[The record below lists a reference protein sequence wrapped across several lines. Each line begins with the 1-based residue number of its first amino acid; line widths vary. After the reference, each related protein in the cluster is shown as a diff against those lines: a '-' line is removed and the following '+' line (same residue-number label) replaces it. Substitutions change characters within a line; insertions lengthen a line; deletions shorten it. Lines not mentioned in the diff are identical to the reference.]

1 MLRHSGY
8 RRHLGYTP
16 QSNKFN
22 KKINKII
29 STRAKE
35 AGPPQRTERNKK
47 KEITNKNEKIKGRM
61 KYPIGIQSFET
72 LRRDGYVYVDKTD
85 LIYKLAQGHVYFLAR
100 PRRFGKSLLV
110 STLKA
115 YFEGRRDLFEGL
127 KMMELEQEWTKY
139 PVINFDFNGLSSQEK
154 NPLRN
159 YLFSQIVAAE
169 KKYDITPEDTD
180 DLGLRFRTLIPK
192 LHEKTGSRVVV
203 LIDEYDKPLLD
214 LLDTGNPD
222 DEKQLAS
229 NRELL
234 KAFFSVFKA
243 TDDHLRFV
251 LLTGI
256 TKFSQVSMFSGFN
269 QPDDISLGNR
279 YDTLLGIT
287 EEELYTVFEEP
298 IRELA
303 DELGES
309 EEVTKQL
316 LKQHYDGYHFSK
328 RMKDVYNPFSIIN
341 TFAKL
346 DMRDYWFASG
356 TPTYLVRLLGNTP
369 EDIMQYTGKNYPEQ
383 MFIDYKADSAMP
395 LPMIFQAGYLTIKGY
410 DKEFN
415 TYLLDY
421 PNNEV
426 KQGLITLLANDY
438 LQLKGLAASWT
449 QKIVRAMRDGD
460 LEQVRKEFTAFL
472 AETPYSMRPKK
483 TQKQRE
489 LYFHYTFYLLMRL
502 ISCYTVYT
510 EKQLSE
516 GRADCI
522 VETAKQVYIF
532 EFKLDGTAADA
543 LQQIADRGYAKSYAS
558 DPRAIYKI
566 GASFSSKTGTI
577 EEWSVE

>member
-1 MLRHSGY
+1 
-8 RRHLGYTP
+8 
-16 QSNKFN
+16 
-22 KKINKII
+22 
-29 STRAKE
+29 
-35 AGPPQRTERNKK
+35 
-47 KEITNKNEKIKGRM
+47 M
-61 KYPIGIQSFET
+61 KYPIGIQSFEKI
-72 LRRDGYVYVDKTD
+72 REGGYVYVDKTD
-85 LIYKLAQGHVYFLAR
+85 LVYKLAQGSVYFLAR

-115 YFEGRRDLFEGL
+115 YFEGRKDLFEGL
-127 KMMELEQEWTKY
+127 KMMDLETEWAKY
-139 PVINFDFNGLSSQEK
+139 PVFVFDFNGINK
-154 NPLRN
+154 NTPNSLRD
-159 YLFSQIVAAE
+159 YLLAE
-169 KKYDITPEDTD
+169 MQMIEEDYGIQPVMGPETKKPSLNVE
-180 DLGLRFRTLIPK
+180 LRFRHLIK
-192 LHEKTGSRVVV
+192 ELHEATGQQVVV

-214 LLDTGNPD
+214 LLETGNPD

-243 TDDHLRFV
+243 ADDHLRFV

-303 DELGES
+303 EELGES
-309 EEVTKQL
+309 EEETKQL
-316 LKQHYDGYHFSK
+316 LKKRYDGYHFSK
-328 RMKDVYNPFSIIN
+328 RMKDVYNPFSILN

-356 TPTYLVRLLGNTP
+356 TPSYLIRLLGNTP

-383 MFIDYKADSAMP
+383 LFIDYKADSAMP
-395 LPMIFQAGYLTIKGY
+395 LPMIFQSGYLTIKGY
-410 DKEFN
+410 DKDFN

-438 LQLKGLAASWT
+438 LQLNGLAMSWV
-449 QKIVRAMRDGD
+449 KRIVTAMRDGD
-460 LEQVRKEFTAFL
+460 LEQVRKLFTAFL

-483 TQKQRE
+483 DQKQRE

-502 ISCYTVYT
+502 ISCYTIYT

-522 VETAKQVYIF
+522 IETPKYIYIF
-532 EFKLDGTAADA
+532 EFKLDGTAAEA
-543 LQQIADRGYAKSYAS
+543 LNQITDRGYARPYEA
-558 DPRAIYKI
+558 DPRPIYII

-577 EEWSVE
+577 EEWKTAPLPPQGERI